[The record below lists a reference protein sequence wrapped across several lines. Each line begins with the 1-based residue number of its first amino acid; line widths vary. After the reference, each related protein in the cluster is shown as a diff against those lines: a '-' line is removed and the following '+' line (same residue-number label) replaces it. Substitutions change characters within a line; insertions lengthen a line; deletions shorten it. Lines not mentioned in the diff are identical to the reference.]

1 MSDRVSQPISAIQA
15 PISLA
20 GAPLAPGQPDALERH
35 LAPVEPGTAAATFLR
50 IRGLGKTYPDG
61 TRAVKGIDLDIR
73 QGEFI
78 VLLGPSGCGKTTTL
92 RMVAGLEIA
101 TAGRIELGGTDVTTL
116 RPSARD
122 VGFVCQF
129 YALYPHL
136 SVKENIAF
144 PLRSAGVKG
153 AELATRIENV
163 CRRVG
168 LVGLENRY
176 PSQLSGGDQQRVALA
191 RAMVRRPQIYLMDEP
206 LGTLDADRRLEMC
219 EFIRTQQ
226 LDLKVTTLYVTH
238 DQEEA
243 MSLADRIVVM
253 AQGEIRQIGSPSEV
267 YETPRDLFVANFVGS
282 PGMNFIEGTVEARG
296 DTSVFVASVP
306 DLTIPLPARSAAGP
320 ATLGIR
326 PEYVRADDRGA
337 IAGEVVLDEYL
348 GSHRYVH
355 FKTPFG
361 RIVLRSATSHAV
373 GASARLALN
382 LDSLHVFD
390 RATGQNRR
398 YDND

>member
-1 MSDRVSQPISAIQA
+1 MEALSYRLSSAEPAPNLDVSDRVSQPI
-15 PISLA
+15 
-20 GAPLAPGQPDALERH
+20 
-35 LAPVEPGTAAATFLR
+35 PGTTFLR
-50 IRGLGKTYPDG
+50 ITGLEKTFADG
-61 TRAVKGIDLDIR
+61 TRAVKGIDLDIHE
-73 QGEFI
+73 GELV

-122 VGFVCQF
+122 VGFVFQF

-136 SVKENIAF
+136 TVRENIAF
-144 PLRSAGVKG
+144 PLRSAGMRG
-153 AELATRIENV
+153 AELATQIENV

-168 LVGLENRY
+168 LVGLEERY
-176 PSQLSGGDQQRVALA
+176 PRQLSGGDQQRVALA
-191 RAMVRRPQIYLMDEP
+191 RAMVRRPRIYLMDEP

-219 EFIRTQQ
+219 EFIRAQQ

-253 AQGEIRQIGSPSEV
+253 ADGEIRQIGSPAEV

-296 DTSVFVASVP
+296 DVSVFVGHVR
-306 DLTIPLPARSAAGP
+306 DLTIPLPTRTEAGP

-326 PEYVRADDRGA
+326 PEYVRADDGGA

-348 GSHRYVH
+348 GSHRYIHV
-355 FKTPFG
+355 KTTFG
-361 RIVLRSATSHAV
+361 RIVMRSQTSHAV
-373 GASARLALN
+373 GATARLALD
-382 LDSLHVFD
+382 LDALHVFD
-390 RATGQNRR
+390 RASGQNRR
-398 YDND
+398 HDHE